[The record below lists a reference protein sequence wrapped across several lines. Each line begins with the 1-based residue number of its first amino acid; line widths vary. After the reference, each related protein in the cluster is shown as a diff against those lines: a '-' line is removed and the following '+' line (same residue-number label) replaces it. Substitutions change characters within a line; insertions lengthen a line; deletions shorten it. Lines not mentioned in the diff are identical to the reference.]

1 MAPNLAAPRFSTCEA
16 LRLALPPPDAT
27 YHPHPG
33 WAGQDPSDWWETLVA
48 SVRKVLDQT
57 GIPVRHIAGISYDAT
72 TMSVVPI
79 NVVLVSPVGKR
90 AG

>member
-1 MAPNLAAPRFSTCEA
+1 M
-16 LRLALPPPDAT
+16 ALPPSGRHLSPASGMGGT
-27 YHPHPG
+27 S
-33 WAGQDPSDWWETLVA
+33 PSDWWETLVA

-57 GIPVRHIAGISYDAT
+57 GIPARHIAGISYDAT

-90 AG
+90 AL